1 MYVENEVQAIPNGRR
16 YYIGL
21 SYFFFFRVWLVSNFK
36 KAIAA
41 DLLIGIFTIQR
52 QIAVTIKS

>member
-41 DLLIGIFTIQR
+41 YLLIGIFTIQR
-52 QIAVTIKS
+52 